1 MSSIS
6 SVLPSGKTSNL
17 SNDYDFIDGSKVQAA
32 GADPMLRWMRN
43 EAREA
48 KAERLRQ
55 LGPDGLAD
63 KNTRD
68 LQRIERKRRIADN
81 YQKERASST

>member
-1 MSSIS
+1 
-6 SVLPSGKTSNL
+6 
-17 SNDYDFIDGSKVQAA
+17 
-32 GADPMLRWMRN
+32 MRN